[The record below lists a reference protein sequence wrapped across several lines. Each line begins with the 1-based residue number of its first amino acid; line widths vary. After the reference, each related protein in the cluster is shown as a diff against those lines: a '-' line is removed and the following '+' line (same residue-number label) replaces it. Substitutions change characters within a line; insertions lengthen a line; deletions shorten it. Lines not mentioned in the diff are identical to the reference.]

1 MSTPAPR
8 VLVVASTTFER
19 AFLVDTMTRFAATGA
34 EVAFVTVP
42 TVVLGDLAP
51 NLTVRCLDQEAEGY
65 PPAFWRRSLLAPPT
79 RRVWLHVER
88 DTWTTQRAAA
98 ADVLVALDNRSIFA
112 VWRLAQSNRT
122 AAAVVGQHAGLRAI
136 ARAQGGSESVPA
148 PATPASSTELPQAV
162 VRAFAESAAAGAAAA
177 AAPEA
182 APPSPLRR
190 ARSVAGRARRR
201 ARAEAGRVRR
211 RLRERGSAP
220 VAASADPGAEQRL
233 GSLTREAL
241 DHVAHRRFAEAEV
254 VVAGGVAALPE
265 PRQRADLAG
274 AVAFAELASGHVPGR
289 LLEAVSLELAHADD
303 LLDRGEPRAAIASF
317 LTATRL
323 MFAPGVHFDSGRSP
337 LAADPASFAEVLAR
351 SEVRRR
357 ITAPRGRR
365 TPAAPVPPATE
376 RAPRVGVISS
386 GNVNFLG
393 AIRGRLE
400 GAGAEVRTMT
410 RTDLL
415 LARGFPAVLLA
426 KLTDDPWAVGALEE
440 KLRDLLDWADV
451 VLVEWCTE
459 TAVLLS
465 TIDPGTTRIVV
476 RLHSYEAWTVNPQ
489 LVDFSRVDEVVF
501 VSEHLRELVEGV
513 LPVLTAPGSSTPRVS
528 VVANVADLAPM
539 RRPKLPEA
547 RFTLALV
554 GVSSIAKDVRWSL
567 DLVRRLHAVDERYR
581 LLLVGADLE
590 PGTSSLGRAY
600 VADYHREVA
609 ALRDQ
614 GVVEVLGQRRDVGE
628 VLRRVGVI
636 VSSSTRESQHLAVV
650 EGAASG
656 AVPVVRDWP
665 YFAGGAHGART
676 LYPEEWVVDDVEAA
690 VERVLAV
697 TGEEE
702 AWLAASSAAAEASAT
717 WDAAATGPAFEAA
730 LLGRPLDG

>member
-1 MSTPAPR
+1 MSTSAPR

-34 EVAFVTVP
+34 EIAFVSVP
-42 TVVLGDLAP
+42 SVVLGDLGA
-51 NLTVRCLDQEAEGY
+51 NVTVRCLDQEAEGY

-88 DTWTTQRAAA
+88 DPWTTQRAAA

-112 VWRLAQSNRT
+112 VWRLAQKNRT

-136 ARAQGGSESVPA
+136 ARAQDGAEPVPV
-148 PATPASSTELPQAV
+148 PATPASNAELPAAV
-162 VRAFAESAAAGAAAA
+162 VRAFAESAAASAAAA
-177 AAPEA
+177 APAAPEA

-190 ARSVAGRARRR
+190 ARSLAGRVRRR

-211 RLRERGSAP
+211 RLREQP
-220 VAASADPGAEQRL
+220 QPAAADATAEQRL
-233 GSLTREAL
+233 GELTRESL
-241 DHVAHRRFAEAEV
+241 DLAAHRRFDEAEA
-254 VVAGGVAALPE
+254 VVAAGVATLPD
-265 PRQRADLAG
+265 PRRRADLAG
-274 AVAFAELASGHVPGR
+274 SLAFAELASGHVPGR
-289 LLEAVSLELAHADD
+289 LLEAVALELAHADD
-303 LLDRGEPRAAIASF
+303 LLARGEPRAAIASF
-317 LTATRL
+317 LTAMRL

-365 TPAAPVPPATE
+365 TPAAPVPPASE
-376 RAPRVGVISS
+376 RPPRVGVISS

-393 AIRGRLE
+393 AIRTRLE

-426 KLTDDPWAVGALEE
+426 KLTDDPWVVDALEE

-501 VSEHLRELVEGV
+501 VSEHLRELAVGV
-513 LPVLTAPGSSTPRVS
+513 LPALAVGGSATPRVS
-528 VVANVADLAPM
+528 VVPNVVDLAPM

-554 GVSSIAKDVRWSL
+554 GISSIAKDVRWAL
-567 DLVRRLHAVDERYR
+567 ELVRRLHAHDERYR

-609 ALRDQ
+609 QLREQ

-676 LYPEEWVVDDVEAA
+676 FYPEEWVAAEVEAA
-690 VERVLAV
+690 LERVLAV
-697 TGEEE
+697 TADE
-702 AWLAASSAAAEASAT
+702 ATWLAASRAAAEAASA
-717 WDAAATGPAFEAA
+717 WDAATVGPVFESA
-730 LLGRPLDG
+730 LLGRSPEQ